1 MVATNV
7 GQRPTHTGRLQSA
20 ETADD
25 DVDHGLGM
33 VAQVALRRWLGEA
46 ALLLSAIRVLE
57 AVADD
62 LCVM

>member
-33 VAQVALRRWLGEA
+33 VAQVALRRWLGAPRSA
-46 ALLLSAIRVLE
+46 ASTGLA
-57 AVADD
+57 
-62 LCVM
+62 